1 VTQTSGRAAVAG
13 LAGSALVIAVI
24 TVVARITGFGRTLA
38 FSHSVGTQGC
48 LGTAYATANRLPNVL
63 FEVAAGGALAGAV
76 VPVLAARLAAQ
87 RRDEADQVASAV
99 LTWTVALLAPL
110 AVLLATLAVPLS
122 DLLLGS
128 NRNGCAWT
136 PHTAAVMLVIF
147 APQVV
152 LYGIGIVLA
161 GVLQAHHRF
170 AWPAVAPLLSS
181 VTVIAAYLVFGVL
194 AGGAQDQ
201 GDWQPGALDL
211 AVLAGGTTL
220 GVVALSLPLLLPV
233 RRAGV
238 RLRPTFRFP
247 PGAGGQVRALA
258 LAGIGTLLAQQVAVV
273 TTVVLAGRVGG
284 TGAFTV
290 FESAQAVYLLP
301 YAVLAVPVATAAFP
315 RLSAQ
320 ASRADSAGF
329 AHTLSTTTQVVVLV
343 ALGGTALLLA
353 GAPAVQELFLGLD
366 AVGGGLLPALGAT
379 LTALAP
385 GLLGW
390 SLVAHLG
397 RALYAGG
404 QGRAAAIA
412 TATGWLA
419 AVGASLGL
427 VLTLRASG
435 RDGGWSAVVG
445 LGAGNSAGM
454 TVAGALL
461 LLAIARIRG
470 WAALSG
476 VPRALMTGLVAAAA
490 GAVPARLLIPHDAPD
505 VSTVR
510 GALVHGVM
518 AALLCGVLF
527 AVVAAA
533 LNPPLTRTLL
543 TRVRG
548 ARAGGA
554 R

>member
-1 VTQTSGRAAVAG
+1 MTQTSGRAAVAG

-24 TVVARITGFGRTLA
+24 TVVARITGFGRTIA
-38 FSHSVGTQGC
+38 FTGAVGTQGC

-76 VPVLAARLAAQ
+76 VPVLAARLAAS
-87 RRDEADQVASAV
+87 RREEADQVASAV

-110 AVLLATLAVPLS
+110 AVVLAALAVPLT
-122 DLLLGS
+122 DLLLGD
-128 NRNGCAWT
+128 NRNGCGWT

-201 GDWQPGALDL
+201 GDWQPGAPEL

-220 GVVALSLPLLLPV
+220 GVVALSLPLLVPV

-247 PGAGGQVRALA
+247 PGAAGQVRALA
-258 LAGIGTLLAQQVAVV
+258 LAGVGTLLAQQVAVV

-320 ASRADSAGF
+320 ASRADSAAF
-329 AHTLSTTTQVVVLV
+329 ARTLSLTTQAVVLV

-366 AVGGGLLPALGAT
+366 AVGGGLLPALGPT

-397 RALYAGG
+397 RALYASG
-404 QGRAAAIA
+404 QGRAAAVA
-412 TATGWLA
+412 TASGWLA
-419 AVGASLGL
+419 AVVASLVL
-427 VLTLRASG
+427 VLGLRASG
-435 RDGGWSAVVG
+435 RDGGWAAVVG

-454 TVAGALL
+454 TVAGVLL
-461 LLAIARIRG
+461 LLAVARVRG
-470 WAALSG
+470 AAALGG
-476 VPRALMTGLVAAAA
+476 VPRALVTGVLACAA
-490 GAVPARLLIPHDAPD
+490 GAVPARLLVPHDAPD
-505 VSTVR
+505 QATVA
-510 GALVHGVM
+510 GALVHGALAALFCGGLFVVV
-518 AALLCGVLF
+518 AALL
-527 AVVAAA
+527 
-533 LNPPLTRTLL
+533 NRPLI
-543 TRVRG
+543 TRVRT
-548 ARAGGA
+548 ARRGD